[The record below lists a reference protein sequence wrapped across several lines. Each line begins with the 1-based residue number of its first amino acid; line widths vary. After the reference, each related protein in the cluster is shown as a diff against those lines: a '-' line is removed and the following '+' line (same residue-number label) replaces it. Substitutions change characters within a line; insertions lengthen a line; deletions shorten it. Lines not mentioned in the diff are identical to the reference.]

1 LTLSLERLLLHS
13 LKLLHAANARTPDTN
28 RLGERLLKLSAKRDA
43 LLSALPGGAP
53 KAAADKARWELVRYV
68 NKIAQKKTAA
78 KI

>member
-1 LTLSLERLLLHS
+1 MEGLLLVSLQILRALNTSTTNTDQLGKRLL
-13 LKLLHAANARTPDTN
+13 R
-28 RLGERLLKLSAKRDA
+28 LSAKRDA